1 MKNKEIKVKKIPM
14 RKCLGC
20 NTSFPKKDLM
30 RVVKVKLEDGSFEVK
45 LDKTGKLNG
54 RGAYVCKKIE
64 CFKKAYKSKRLERTL
79 DIKIPE
85 EVYEQLKE
93 EIVNYE

>member
-1 MKNKEIKVKKIPM
+1 MKNKKIPL

-20 NTSFPKKDLM
+20 NTSFAKKDLM
-30 RVVKVKLEDGSFEVK
+30 RVVKIKREDGSYEVK
-45 LDKTGKLNG
+45 FDRFGKLNG
-54 RGAYVCKKIE
+54 RGAYICNNIE

-85 EVYEQLKE
+85 DVYEELKE